1 MTAALFSVCP
11 ALSYSTSA
19 CSAILNTV
27 SNSNMAEAYAGSGHM
42 LTPKH
47 IVALCE
53 SSCQYGSLKRSL
65 KHRDMQEGQEHAQ
78 DEERRQR
85 VS

>member
-1 MTAALFSVCP
+1 MRAQDT
-11 ALSYSTSA
+11 
-19 CSAILNTV
+19 CSRRN
-27 SNSNMAEAYAGSGHM
+27 
-42 LTPKH
+42 

-85 VS
+85 VSLKV